1 MPAMAILSLR
11 IYRCRKSDDVFVN
24 VNVKVNVIVIVILIL
39 IRELG
44 CSVYISLDVGRLY
57 VAYPHM
63 GAMRRPEH
71 EDRRG
76 EKLTPTSFFVSISFS
91 CL

>member
-1 MPAMAILSLR
+1 MGVLSLR

-57 VAYPHM
+57 VAYPYV
-63 GAMRRPEH
+63 GAMQEPDLGDKRAR
-71 EDRRG
+71 DI
-76 EKLTPTSFFVSISFS
+76 TPTSFFVSISFS